1 MTSRHEKQIEECRFG
16 DTLIM
21 IPNLTDFPVYDF
33 KFILWQINK
42 SIYSFEVIQIENTT
56 WNVIYFTI
64 HTHTKN
70 SLAIS
75 RT

>member
-42 SIYSFEVIQIENTT
+42 SIYSFEVIQIESTT
-56 WNVIYFTI
+56 
-64 HTHTKN
+64 
-70 SLAIS
+70 
-75 RT
+75 